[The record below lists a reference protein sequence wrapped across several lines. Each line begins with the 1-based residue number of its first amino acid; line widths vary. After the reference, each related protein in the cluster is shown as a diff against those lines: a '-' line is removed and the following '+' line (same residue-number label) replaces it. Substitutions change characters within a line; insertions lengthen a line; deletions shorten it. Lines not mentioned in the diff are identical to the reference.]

1 MKQYYISNM
10 SLNHTNNI
18 NDYINYNPNTCLNQN
33 SPSTCLPLRFNH
45 NTTVN
50 CDITILQTQGSDDF
64 LYNVDEFTKFISY
77 ANYKHEWATEA
88 MIEKALYAMFPEYY
102 L

>member
-10 SLNHTNNI
+10 SLNYTNDI
-18 NDYINYNPNTCLNQN
+18 NDY